1 MNRDQTL
8 ALLLCY
14 SWFYGKHTTLQ
25 EVYEDLSV
33 CLLSV
38 FERESRRLST
48 FKAQLY
54 NAMQWNKVP
63 WSTFK
68 AQQYNAMRWNKV
80 PLKHNNAMQWRHN
93 NTMQ

>member
-14 SWFYGKHTTLQ
+14 SWFYGKDTTLQ

-38 FERESRRLST
+38 FERESRCL
-48 FKAQLY
+48 
-54 NAMQWNKVP
+54 
-63 WSTFK
+63 STFK
-68 AQQYNAMRWNKV
+68 AQQYNAMQGSTFKSQQYNAV
-80 PLKHNNAMQWRHN
+80 DNNQ
-93 NTMQ
+93 